1 PSGSTRKRSWRS
13 CRTAPARSRCSRVG
27 SKSPMMRAERALSPT
42 PPRSCGSTCP
52 EAAAMSLKR
61 VITEFGTG
69 NDLHGGDYT
78 KAAVRAVQDAI
89 HHSSLT
95 LIRTLGVDAKT
106 MQVEVTVGVQQPARV
121 DLAAVKAA
129 LPHGEVTVKAVKGGL
144 DIPDDDG
151 RDTAIIATAAVTVR
165 IDLGN

>member
-1 PSGSTRKRSWRS
+1 MT
-13 CRTAPARSRCSRVG
+13 
-27 SKSPMMRAERALSPT
+27 LQ
-42 PPRSCGSTCP
+42 
-52 EAAAMSLKR
+52 R

-95 LIRTLGVDAKT
+95 LIRSLGIDAKM
-106 MQVEVTVGVQQPARV
+106 MQVEVTIGVQQPTRV
-121 DLAAVKAA
+121 DLASVKAA
-129 LPHGEVTVKAVKGGL
+129 LPHGEVTVKVVKGGL

-165 IDLGN
+165 IDLD

>member
-1 PSGSTRKRSWRS
+1 MT
-13 CRTAPARSRCSRVG
+13 
-27 SKSPMMRAERALSPT
+27 
-42 PPRSCGSTCP
+42 
-52 EAAAMSLKR
+52 LKR

-95 LIRTLGVDAKT
+95 LIRSLGVDAKT
-106 MQVEVTVGVQQPARV
+106 MQVEVTVGVQQPTRV
-121 DLAAVKAA
+121 DLAAIKSA
-129 LPHGEVTVKAVKGGL
+129 LPHGEVKVKSVKGGL
-144 DIPDDDG
+144 DVPDDDG

-165 IDLGN
+165 IDLD